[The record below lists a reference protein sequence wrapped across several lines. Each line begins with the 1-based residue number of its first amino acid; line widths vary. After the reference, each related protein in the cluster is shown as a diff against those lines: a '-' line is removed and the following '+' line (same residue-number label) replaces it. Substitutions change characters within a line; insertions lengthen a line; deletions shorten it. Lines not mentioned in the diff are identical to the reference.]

1 MNEAP
6 ILARPLPLRVLIDE
20 AIRQLRR
27 NFSALFPAIAIP
39 LALLS
44 VPLTFVYF
52 KRLSTLSSS
61 FVSFGSSES
70 PVLADVFFAM
80 GGIGLAFAGLMAA
93 HYASWGAC
101 ILATMDAASGRP
113 IDMTKSWLWLLRP
126 RVIGTILLTM
136 LCVVAGSLFCLVPGM
151 YLAFLLSF
159 VAPVMAEEGRYG
171 VGALKRSAEL
181 LHFNVRRRLGDNPIV
196 RAFLLAMVAWILAS
210 AVGMLVQM
218 PFALAQ
224 QIFLFRRASAG
235 EAPDPAALMEG
246 MAWFQLPGAALSSLT
261 NAALYL
267 YINLGMALLF
277 LDVRRRRE
285 GADLD
290 AVLQELERSVE
301 ESQAS

>member
-1 MNEAP
+1 MNQAP

-27 NFSALFPAIAIP
+27 NFSSLFPGVAIP
-39 LALLS
+39 LAFLS

-52 KRLSTLSSS
+52 KRFSTLSS
-61 FVSFGSSES
+61 FSSGN
-70 PVLADVFFAM
+70 PAMPDVLVAM

-93 HYASWGAC
+93 HYAAWGAC

-113 IDMTKSWLWLLRP
+113 IDMTKSWLWVLRP
-126 RVIGTILLTM
+126 RVFGTILLTM
-136 LCVVAGSLFCLVPGM
+136 LCVLAGSLFCLVPGI
-151 YLAFLLSF
+151 YVAFLLSF

-171 VGALKRSAEL
+171 VAALKRSAEL
-181 LHFNVRRRLGDNPIV
+181 LHFNMRLGLGDNPIV
-196 RAFLLAMVAWILAS
+196 KAFLLAMVAWILAS
-210 AVGMLVQM
+210 AVSMLVQM

-224 QIFLFRRASAG
+224 QIFLIRRASEG
-235 EAPDPAALMEG
+235 EAPDPAALLEG
-246 MAWFQLPGAALSSLT
+246 MAWFQLPGAALGSLA

-267 YINLGMALLF
+267 YVNLGLALLF

-290 AVLQELERSVE
+290 AALQELERSVAE
-301 ESQAS
+301 PQAS